1 MSAPADTQ
9 TTIPSQ
15 VIVMQ
20 SHSWCEKHPDEA
32 FWLRLVGNDGVKSQP
47 LKGQQT
53 LAGARTLAAALGFA
67 PTHWV
72 DGAGTLAM
80 LP

>member
-1 MSAPADTQ
+1 MSAPTDTAMPAQ
-9 TTIPSQ
+9 I
-15 VIVMQ
+15 ILMQ
-20 SHSWCEKHPDEA
+20 PQSWCEEHPDDA
-32 FWLRLVGNDGVKSQP
+32 FWLRLVKSDGIKSQP

-53 LAGARTLAAALGFA
+53 LAGARTMAVSLGFA